1 MRYTCYIQKQTYFM
15 SFNSKSNN
23 DQQNWSERFHHDH
36 ARYRFF
42 VTVYVL
48 MICVYVLMICS
59 GFHVSI
65 FHVFVILLV
74 RVTWRQIN
82 ACIYFA
88 YIFS

>member
-23 DQQNWSERFHHDH
+23 DQQNWPERFHHDH
-36 ARYRFF
+36 TRYRFF
-42 VTVYVL
+42 VTVYF
-48 MICVYVLMICS
+48 LMICS